1 MFEIIKRALLS
12 LRESCGLFY
21 MVPAILSLGV
31 GAYTYFVD
39 KDINLF
45 CDVVGPIGIFSALM
59 FSVIFIVVEHFLKR
73 KVDFNSENDEDKR
86 YLETYQDFTRDTVSR
101 IAFSIF
107 LAGWIIILAFILPQ
121 IKGECIWWIMIRNV
135 IFTFFLLQY
144 VSLIII
150 VVKDMYAMLIEDTEP
165 KSK

>member
-1 MFEIIKRALLS
+1 MFEIIKRALSS
-12 LRESCGLFY
+12 LKESCGLFY
-21 MVPAILSLGV
+21 ILPAILSVGI

-45 CDVVGPIGIFSALM
+45 VDVVGPIGIFSALM

-73 KVDFNSENDEDKR
+73 KVDFNSDNDEDKR

-107 LAGWIIILAFILPQ
+107 LAGWIIILAFVFPQ
-121 IKGECIWWIMIRNV
+121 IKVENIWWLTGRNV
-135 IFTFFLLQY
+135 VFTFFLIQY
-144 VSLIII
+144 VALIII

-165 KSK
+165 KE

>member
-1 MFEIIKRALLS
+1 MFEIIKRALSS

-21 MVPAILSLGV
+21 VLPSVLSLGI
-31 GAYTYFVD
+31 GAYTYYVD
-39 KDINLF
+39 RGINLF
-45 CDVVGPIGIFSALM
+45 GDVVGPIGIFSALM

-73 KVDFNSENDEDKR
+73 KVDFNSNTDEDKR
-86 YLETYQDFTRDTVSR
+86 YLENYQDFTRNTVSR

-107 LAGWIIILAFILPQ
+107 LAGWIIILAFVLPQ
-121 IKGECIWWIMIRNV
+121 IKGENIWWIVSRN
-135 IFTFFLLQY
+135 ILFTFFLLQY

>member
-1 MFEIIKRALLS
+1 M
-12 LRESCGLFY
+12 
-21 MVPAILSLGV
+21 
-31 GAYTYFVD
+31 
-39 KDINLF
+39 
-45 CDVVGPIGIFSALM
+45 
-59 FSVIFIVVEHFLKR
+59 
-73 KVDFNSENDEDKR
+73 DFNSENDEDKR

-144 VSLIII
+144 VSLIIV
-150 VVKDMYAMLIEDTEP
+150 VVKDMYAMLIEDTES

>member
-21 MVPAILSLGV
+21 VVPAILSLGL

-45 CDVVGPIGIFSALM
+45 GDVVGPIGIFSALM

-144 VSLIII
+144 VSLIIV
-150 VVKDMYAMLIEDTEP
+150 VVKDMYAMLIEDTES

>member
-12 LRESCGLFY
+12 LRDSCGLFY
-21 MVPAILSLGV
+21 VVPAILSLGL

-45 CDVVGPIGIFSALM
+45 GDVVGPIGIFSALM

-121 IKGECIWWIMIRNV
+121 IKGQCIWWVMIRNV
-135 IFTFFLLQY
+135 IFTYFLLQY

-165 KSK
+165 RSK

>member
-12 LRESCGLFY
+12 LRESCGLY
-21 MVPAILSLGV
+21 YVVPAILSLGV

-45 CDVVGPIGIFSALM
+45 GDVVGPIGIFSALM

>member
-1 MFEIIKRALLS
+1 MFEIIRRALSS

-21 MVPAILSLGV
+21 GVPTVLSLGIGV
-31 GAYTYFVD
+31 YTYFVD
-39 KDINLF
+39 KSINLF
-45 CDVVGPIGIFSALM
+45 GDVVGPIGIFSALM

-73 KVDFNSENDEDKR
+73 KVDFNSNNDEDKR
-86 YLETYQDFTRDTVSR
+86 YLENYQDFTRDTVSR

-121 IKGECIWWIMIRNV
+121 IMGENIWWIVSRNA

-144 VSLIII
+144 VALIII
-150 VVKDMYAMLIEDTEP
+150 VVKDMYAMLIEDTES